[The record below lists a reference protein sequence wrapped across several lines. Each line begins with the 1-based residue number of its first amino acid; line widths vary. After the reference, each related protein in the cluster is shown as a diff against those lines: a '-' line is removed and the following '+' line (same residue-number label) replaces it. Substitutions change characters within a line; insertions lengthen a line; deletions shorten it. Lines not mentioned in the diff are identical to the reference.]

1 MEFYLSQVTIAGKLT
16 GDAVNTDVMRIVYI
30 LVTCGLTPC
39 LYFLGIAENRT
50 RVVARVL
57 QKIRSALGYV

>member
-1 MEFYLSQVTIAGKLT
+1 MKFVQVTVVGMFN
-16 GDAVNTDVMRIVYI
+16 GGVENTDMMRIAYV

-50 RVVARVL
+50 RVGVQVVK
-57 QKIRSALGYV
+57 KIKDILRFLP

>member
-1 MEFYLSQVTIAGKLT
+1 MFNGGVE
-16 GDAVNTDVMRIVYI
+16 NTDMMRIAYV

-50 RVVARVL
+50 RVGVQVVK
-57 QKIRSALGYV
+57 KIKDILRFLP